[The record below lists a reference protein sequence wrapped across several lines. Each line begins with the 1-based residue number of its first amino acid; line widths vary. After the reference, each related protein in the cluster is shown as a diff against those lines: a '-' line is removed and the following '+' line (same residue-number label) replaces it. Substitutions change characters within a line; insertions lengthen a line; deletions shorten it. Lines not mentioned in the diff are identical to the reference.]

1 MFTSTHLW
9 FSLFSRTFSPS
20 TSLHPFTFT
29 LMLVSLIYFN
39 FLKPCQTCYMSV
51 PYYPSYEATWKKKL
65 IRPFA
70 KSLIRQIAYSPIRI
84 CVSIHICVK
93 VRRWEKM
100 DMRDVL
106 PFCVA
111 RRYPTCRFVELA
123 WAK

>member
-1 MFTSTHLW
+1 MEKKAH
-9 FSLFSRTFSPS
+9 SP
-20 TSLHPFTFT
+20 
-29 LMLVSLIYFN
+29 
-39 FLKPCQTCYMSV
+39 
-51 PYYPSYEATWKKKL
+51 
-65 IRPFA
+65 
-70 KSLIRQIAYSPIRI
+70 IRQIAYSPNRLFTYSPIRI